1 MFLCIE
7 GFFPDGHENKFV
19 QFELDVASELNQV
32 VLDLVGWESLQDG
45 VRHGVVELTAEQ
57 ARQIEGVLGKPIPK
71 ELDIC
76 ISVLA

>member
-7 GFFPDGHENKFV
+7 GFFPEGHENEFV
-19 QFELDVASELNQV
+19 QFELDVAPEFNQT
-32 VLDLVGWESLQDG
+32 VLDLVGWESLQEG

-57 ARQIEGVLGKPIPK
+57 VRQIEGVLGKPIPS

>member
-7 GFFPDGHENKFV
+7 GFFPEGHENEFV
-19 QFELDVASELNQV
+19 QFELDVAPEFNQT

-45 VRHGVVELTAEQ
+45 VRHDVVELTEEQ
-57 ARQIEGVLGKPIPK
+57 ARLIGGVLGKPIPS